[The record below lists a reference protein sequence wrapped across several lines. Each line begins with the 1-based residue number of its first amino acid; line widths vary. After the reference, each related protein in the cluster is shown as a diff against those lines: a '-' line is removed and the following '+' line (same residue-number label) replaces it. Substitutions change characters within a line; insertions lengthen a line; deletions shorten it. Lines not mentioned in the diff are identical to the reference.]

1 MSQENVEIVRQF
13 LEDRTAF
20 LRGEATAETF
30 GEHFDPQVEVC
41 WHDKQTYP
49 DTPQHLRGVS
59 AVVAF
64 SEQYRDGWLDVVTDP
79 LELTEAPGGGVLALC
94 RQSARGRQSGVP
106 IVIHFFEVFTIR
118 GGKVQKGEFFRHRA
132 DALEAAGLS
141 E

>member
-79 LELTEAPGGGVLALC
+79 LELTEAPGGGASWLFVAKVPEAGKAGC
-94 RQSARGRQSGVP
+94 RSSSTSSRSSRS
-106 IVIHFFEVFTIR
+106 
-118 GGKVQKGEFFRHRA
+118 
-132 DALEAAGLS
+132 EA
-141 E
+141 EKCRR